1 MEKGRLN
8 VMVLRVVRVIISG
21 SPSYQSIGCAPLL
34 RTIDHSLV
42 QVRCASSPYAKQ
54 RPTRRAK
61 VGSVIKLAAASQ
73 PAGCEGVGSSTSKA
87 FPGAGTSIV
96 SSGVGFGKVAFSRTI
111 LVRVTRSVRKRRLP
125 DRFPLTIDVSEMS
138 IEPTETVVT
147 DNRSLFREWSTSAT
161 AVS

>member
-61 VGSVIKLAAASQ
+61 VGSAIKLAAASQ
-73 PAGCEGVGSSTSKA
+73 PAVRPFSCRH
-87 FPGAGTSIV
+87 AGLFNLCFC
-96 SSGVGFGKVAFSRTI
+96 G
-111 LVRVTRSVRKRRLP
+111 RKRFSCRHAELP
-125 DRFPLTIDVSEMS
+125 NTRFCDGNGWLNQPELYACGCRENCQHSGRADYVLTCQQKPACV
-138 IEPTETVVT
+138 
-147 DNRSLFREWSTSAT
+147 NAT
-161 AVS
+161 CA